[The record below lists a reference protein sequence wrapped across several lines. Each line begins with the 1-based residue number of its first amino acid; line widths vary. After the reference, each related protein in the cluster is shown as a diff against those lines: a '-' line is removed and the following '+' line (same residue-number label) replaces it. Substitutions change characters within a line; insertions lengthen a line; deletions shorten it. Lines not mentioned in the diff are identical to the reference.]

1 MPPDMKRDNRSPE
14 AKAYRK
20 LYKTA
25 RWQKLRAYQ
34 LRAHPLC
41 QWCEDRGVITPATV
55 AHHDQ
60 PHRGDAWRFF
70 NSKLIS
76 LCSDCHD
83 GEAQRIDIKGYSN
96 NIDAKTGWPTDPNH
110 PANRGEGG

>member
-1 MPPDMKRDNRSPE
+1 MRRDDRSPQ
-14 AKAYRK
+14 AAAYRK

-34 LRAHPLC
+34 LKAKPLC
-41 QWCEDRGVITPATV
+41 EWCDGKGKVVAATV
-55 AHHDQ
+55 AHHER
-60 PHRGDAWRFF
+60 PHRGDLWRFF

-83 GEAQRIDIKGYSN
+83 SQAQIIDIKGYSN
-96 NIDAKTGWPTDPNH
+96 TIDAKTGWPTDPNH
-110 PANRGEGG
+110 PANRAGGS